1 VRRLRRGRTARA
13 LAKALSLLLLLP
25 YLTVLG
31 ARPASAQV
39 VTVPTVVVL
48 DFTNRTGVGGP
59 LLGRSAASALIL
71 EMTGAERWDVVRESV
86 VQDTIN
92 RLNLHR
98 PFDKVDLARLASSVQ
113 ASAIVTGEVIGA
125 RVTQNP
131 AQASVT
137 IVVRVTDVASQE
149 LINGAVTTGTSSPR
163 VGYTGNTDVLL
174 DEAVSKAAY
183 LARQSLD
190 RYQLPEGTVLNTTVV
205 GTRYDALINIGARQG
220 VKLGMRFVVLRGGDL
235 VGEAQASS
243 VDPDQCVATV
253 QQNFRGVKP
262 EDRVRAIY
270 ELAIPRTLNGN
281 AKKRADA
288 GEPVMRVAAYAGEQ
302 PGQQPG
308 TPGQTTT
315 PAPTTPPTTEPA
327 EPPVVQSETNETPQP
342 KKHSPNQ
349 GLRYA
354 MGALAILGIAALAS
368 RKGGTEA
375 FSVKA
380 DTVRVG
386 SAPAV
391 RIRWTRP
398 RQVSHEDV
406 VQYQVYRTG
415 GGDFDRFVGK
425 VVGDQREFFD
435 TVHDP
440 ADIDEVFTGQPGEM
454 TTSTTTIMMVPG
466 IKPGVTYF
474 YTIVTIFRPKVTLNT
489 GDTGTG
495 TGTGGG
501 TGGTNTTTN
510 GFEIS
515 PRSSHSNSVT
525 PTSAP
530 AANSPDGTTPVNFT
544 NVTFT
549 TTSVQGATTYVFQAS
564 TDPFFRNN
572 VKQLGRVVQPGA
584 QGGVDLTVGPV
595 NLATLFP
602 GASQVYWRV
611 GSRDDRSSNGGS
623 FVFGNPVL
631 LTRAA
636 AP

>member
-31 ARPASAQV
+31 ARPASAQIASP
-39 VTVPTVVVL
+39 PTVVVL

-71 EMTGAERWDVVRESV
+71 EMTGAERWDVVRESA
-86 VQDTIN
+86 VQDAIN
-92 RLNLHR
+92 RLSLHR
-98 PFDKVDLARLASSVQ
+98 PYDKVDLARLAGAVQ
-113 ASAIVTGEVIGA
+113 ASAVVTGEVIGA

-137 IVVRVTDVASQE
+137 TVVRVTDVASQE

-220 VKLGMRFVVLRGGDL
+220 VKLGMRFVVLRAGDL
-235 VGEAQASS
+235 VGEASCSS

-253 QQNFRGVKP
+253 QQNYRGVKP

-270 ELAIPRTLNGN
+270 ELQVPRTPNG
-281 AKKRADA
+281 KKRADA
-288 GEPVMRVAAYAGEQ
+288 GEPVMRVAAYAQEQ
-302 PGQQPG
+302 PAPQPG
-308 TPGQTTT
+308 TPGPTTT

-327 EPPVVQSETNETPQP
+327 EPPVVQSETNESPQP
-342 KKHSPNQ
+342 KRKSPNQ

-380 DTVRVG
+380 DTIRVG

-391 RIRWTRP
+391 RVRWTRP

-425 VVGDQREFFD
+425 VVGDQREFLD

-440 ADIDEVFTGQPGEM
+440 ADIDEVFTGQPGET

-489 GDTGTG
+489 GDTGG
-495 TGTGGG
+495 GTGGG
-501 TGGTNTTTN
+501 TGTGTNTDN
-510 GFEIS
+510 SYEIS
-515 PRSSHSNSVT
+515 QRSSHSNSVT
-525 PTSAP
+525 PTSVP
-530 AANSPDGTTPVNFT
+530 AAATPDGSTAVDFH

-549 TTSVQGATTYVFQAS
+549 SASVPGATTYVFQAS
-564 TDPFFRNN
+564 TDPFFKKN
-572 VKQLGRVVQPGA
+572 VKQLGQPVIVPSA
-584 QGGVDLTVGPV
+584 AGGTDIMVGPI
-595 NLATLFP
+595 NLDSLFP
-602 GASQVYWRV
+602 SAAQVYWRV
-611 GSRDDRSSNGGS
+611 GAKNQSGGS

-631 LTRAA
+631 LTRA
-636 AP
+636 P